1 MDNLTPADI
10 AAVTNNNS
18 GYRNYNNGDGLWGGD
33 GLGIILILLFLMG
46 GNGFGWG
53 GRGGNPVTE
62 ADLCNANS
70 FSELKAG
77 VARNNDA
84 ISGMYT
90 GLQNGLSNLGY
101 ETLRNFN
108 DTQRQ
113 IADCCCTTQRGI
125 DSVNYNGAIN
135 TGNIIQ
141 SQEKGVQKI
150 LDAITGNRMADMQNQ
165 INQLQLQAAL
175 CGVVRYPNAVTY
187 NAGFSPFFGAGCCA
201 PCTNI

>member
-1 MDNLTPADI
+1 MDYPSLADI
-10 AAVTNNNS
+10 AAVTD
-18 GYRNYNNGDGLWGGD
+18 RRDDRRFDNGMFGGD
-33 GLGIILILLFLMG
+33 WGIIILFLILTMFG
-46 GNGFGWG
+46 GGFG
-53 GRGGNPVTE
+53 GRGNAVTE

-84 ISGMYT
+84 INNMYT
-90 GLQNGLSNLGY
+90 GLQNGLSNFGY

-108 DTQRQ
+108 AVQTQL
-113 IADCCCTTQRGI
+113 AECCCTTQRAI

-141 SQEKGVQKI
+141 AQEHGVQKI
-150 LDAITGNRMADMQNQ
+150 LDAISRNRMEDMQTQ

-187 NAGFSPFFGAGCCA
+187 NAGISPFFGGCTPCNPCGPCGAG
-201 PCTNI
+201 NI

>member
-10 AAVTNNNS
+10 KAVT
-18 GYRNYNNGDGLWGGD
+18 DGEDGMFGG
-33 GLGIILILLFLMG
+33 GSILLVLVLFFILMMG
-46 GNGFGWG
+46 GNWG
-53 GRGGNPVTE
+53 GRGNAVTE

-77 VARNNDA
+77 VARNGDA

-108 DTQRQ
+108 TLQAQ
-113 IADCCCTTQRGI
+113 LADCCCTIQRGI

-135 TGNIIQ
+135 TSNIIQ
-141 SQEKGVQKI
+141 AQERGTQKI
-150 LDAITGNRMADMQNQ
+150 LDAICGNRMADMQNQ

-175 CGVVRYPNAVTY
+175 CGVVRYPNAITY
-187 NAGFSPFFGAGCCA
+187 NAGTSPFFGGCCN
-201 PCTNI
+201 PCNI